1 MAKNENANKNNEIQ
15 RNDLKN
21 NDASIGAGAPA
32 ANNKDIAGG
41 INNNMI
47 LISDK
52 TKGLPFSKGILAASI
67 SVTGLDMALCH
78 KIAYDIEQYLINN
91 GISRIP
97 LDELRSLVFRFIK
110 DNVDMECAEK
120 YLLWQ
125 SVGKLKK
132 PIIILIGGATG
143 VGKSTIATILAN
155 RLNITRISS
164 TDAIREVMRATVSDK
179 VIRAIRG
186 SSYNAY
192 QYMTLPPTG
201 VDPVILG
208 FREQVMAVIVG
219 VEAIIKRSIE
229 EKNDIIIEGAHVV
242 PGYMDLK
249 RYSKRAMIQEFV
261 FAVPDVDVH
270 KEHFSRRTVETQGS
284 RPMQKYITHL
294 DKIHLIQKYLE
305 ELADKNKVPI
315 IENYNLDNAINK
327 VLEVLFQ
334 RVRKEFSKIRS

>member
-1 MAKNENANKNNEIQ
+1 MKDNKPQINGSNQ
-15 RNDLKN
+15 
-21 NDASIGAGAPA
+21 
-32 ANNKDIAGG
+32 KDPVSGNLI
-41 INNNMI
+41 I
-47 LISDK
+47 ISDN

-67 SVTGLDMALCH
+67 SVTGLDIVLCH
-78 KIAYDIEQYLINN
+78 RIAYDIEQYLFTNKIA
-91 GISRIP
+91 RIP
-97 LDELRSLVFRFIK
+97 MEELRSLVFRFLK
-110 DNVDMECAEK
+110 DSVNIECAEK

-132 PIIILIGGATG
+132 PIIMLIGGATG

-155 RLNITRISS
+155 RLNITRVAS

-192 QYMTLPPTG
+192 QHLTLPPVG

-208 FREQVMAVIVG
+208 FREQVMTVIVG
-219 VEAIIKRSIE
+219 VEAIVKRSIE

-249 RYSKRAMIQEFV
+249 KYASRAIIQEIV
-261 FAVPDVDVH
+261 FTVADMEIH
-270 KEHFSRRTVETQGS
+270 KEHFTKRTVETQGS
-284 RPMQKYITHL
+284 RPMQKYINHL
-294 DKIHLIQKYLE
+294 DKIHLIQKYIE
-305 ELADKNKVPI
+305 DLAGQNKVPI
-315 IENYNLDNAINK
+315 IENYNLDTAVNM
-327 VLEVLFQ
+327 VLEILFQ